1 MMYSTRTQMNK
12 MRREFSNGHST
23 RRLFFFTASRSN
35 WKSEC
40 WFLEYCSQTIFLKRG
55 SFLMLR
61 KCLLTRRVE
70 AKIILSYD
78 II

>member
-1 MMYSTRTQMNK
+1 MYSTHTQMNK

-23 RRLFFFTASRSN
+23 RRLFFSTASRSN
-35 WKSEC
+35 WKSEYWC
-40 WFLEYCSQTIFLKRG
+40 LEYYSQTLFLKRG

>member
-1 MMYSTRTQMNK
+1 MYSTRTQMNK

-70 AKIILSYD
+70 TKIILSYD

>member
-1 MMYSTRTQMNK
+1 MYSTRTQMNK

-23 RRLFFFTASRSN
+23 RRFFFSTASRSN

-40 WFLEYCSQTIFLKRG
+40 WFLEYYSQTIFLKRG

-70 AKIILSYD
+70 AKIMLSYD

>member
-1 MMYSTRTQMNK
+1 MYSTRTQMNK

-40 WFLEYCSQTIFLKRG
+40 WCLEYYSQTLFLKCG